1 MIVEYK
7 VRWSIRVKEHLGL
20 IVIIS
25 ITLAVGGILI
35 VFNLLPEQQ
44 AMKFNPL
51 SETPIKTDFRILKTP
66 SPGNN
71 TYVYALNDV
80 AEEALH
86 IAENDKRIKQ
96 IVREQKDKA
105 MTIAAVQP
113 TVVLDDG
120 DGNNSTRKASYKYA
134 VGQIIIA
141 ANWQYIDGK
150 FYSSIADFNEIRDKI
165 GESHQRVWNIFVDL
179 NKRTVSK
186 ITEEPERVMSKTVQ
200 PDLIYAT
207 VNMFMPD
214 IVKVNA
220 GSEIKWRNDSNLPH
234 NVVGTY
240 KKTTFGSQPQQNVT
254 VDSGFIQPY
263 ESWKYNFNDSGVFE
277 YHCTIH
283 SAHGMK
289 GTIVVA

>member
-1 MIVEYK
+1 
-7 VRWSIRVKEHLGL
+7 
-20 IVIIS
+20 
-25 ITLAVGGILI
+25 LI

-71 TYVYALNDV
+71 TYIYALNDV

-86 IAENDKRIKQ
+86 IAENDNRVKQ
-96 IVREQKDKA
+96 IIREQKDKA
-105 MTIAAVQP
+105 ATIAAIQP
-113 TVVLDDG
+113 TVVLDYQ
-120 DGNNSTRKASYKYA
+120 NNSSNTRQASYKYP
-134 VGQIIIA
+134 VGQIVLT

-150 FYSSIADFNEIRDKI
+150 FYPDTVDFNEIRNKM
-165 GESHQRVWNIFVDL
+165 GESHQRIWNVFVDL

-186 ITEEPERVMSKTVQ
+186 ISEEPERVMRKTLQ
-200 PDLIYAT
+200 PDLIYAG

-214 IVKVNA
+214 IVQIKP

-234 NVVGTY
+234 NVVGAY
-240 KKTTFGSQPQQNVT
+240 RKTISSRPQQNIT
-254 VDSGFIQPY
+254 IDSGFIQPHG
-263 ESWKYNFNDSGVFE
+263 SWKYNFNDKGVFE

>member
-1 MIVEYK
+1 
-7 VRWSIRVKEHLGL
+7 
-20 IVIIS
+20 
-25 ITLAVGGILI
+25 LI

-51 SETPIKTDFRILKTP
+51 SETPIKTEFRVLKTP
-66 SPGNN
+66 SLGNN
-71 TYVYALNDV
+71 TYIYALNDV

-86 IAENDKRIKQ
+86 IAENDKKVKQ
-96 IVREQKDKA
+96 IIREQKDKA

-113 TVVLDDG
+113 TVVLDDR
-120 DGNNSTRKASYKYA
+120 DDNNSTGKASYKYA
-134 VGQIIIA
+134 TGQVIIT

-150 FYSSIADFNEIRDKI
+150 FYSNVADFNEIRNKV
-165 GESHQRVWNIFVDL
+165 GESHQRIWNIFVDL

-186 ITEEPERVMSKTVQ
+186 ISEEPERVISKTVQ
-200 PDLIYAT
+200 PGLVYAA

-214 IVKVNA
+214 LVKVNA

-240 KKTTFGSQPQQNVT
+240 KKTTQPQPRQNAT
-254 VDSGFIQPY
+254 IIDSGFIQPHD
-263 ESWKYNFNDSGVFE
+263 SWEYNFNDKGVFE

-289 GTIVVA
+289 GTIIVS

>member
-1 MIVEYK
+1 MEY
-7 VRWSIRVKEHLGL
+7 RVKEHLGL

-25 ITLAVGGILI
+25 ITLIVGGVLI

-71 TYVYALNDV
+71 TYIYALNDV

-86 IAENDKRIKQ
+86 IAENDKRVNQ
-96 IVREQKDKA
+96 IISEQKDKA
-105 MTIAAVQP
+105 ATIAAIQP
-113 TVVLDDG
+113 TVVLDYRDNS
-120 DGNNSTRKASYKYA
+120 NNTRQASYKYP
-134 VGQIIIA
+134 VGQIVLT

-150 FYSSIADFNEIRDKI
+150 FYSDAVDFNEIRNKI
-165 GESHQRVWNIFVDL
+165 GESHQRIWNVFVDL

-186 ITEEPERVMSKTVQ
+186 ISEDPERVMRKTFQ
-200 PDLIYAT
+200 PDLIYAG

-214 IVKVNA
+214 IVKIKP

-240 KKTTFGSQPQQNVT
+240 KKTSGSQLQQNVT
-254 VDSGFIQPY
+254 IDSGFIEPH
-263 ESWKYNFNDSGVFE
+263 ESWKYNFNDKGVFE

-289 GTIVVA
+289 GTIVVV

>member
-1 MIVEYK
+1 
-7 VRWSIRVKEHLGL
+7 
-20 IVIIS
+20 
-25 ITLAVGGILI
+25 
-35 VFNLLPEQQ
+35 
-44 AMKFNPL
+44 MKFNPL

-120 DGNNSTRKASYKYA
+120 DGNNSTRKTSYKYA

-240 KKTTFGSQPQQNVT
+240 TKTTFGSQPQQNVT
-254 VDSGFIQPY
+254 VDLSL
-263 ESWKYNFNDSGVFE
+263 
-277 YHCTIH
+277 IH
-283 SAHGMK
+283 
-289 GTIVVA
+289 I

>member
-1 MIVEYK
+1 
-7 VRWSIRVKEHLGL
+7 
-20 IVIIS
+20 
-25 ITLAVGGILI
+25 LI

-51 SETPIKTDFRILKTP
+51 SETPIKTDFRGIKTP
-66 SPGNN
+66 SQRNN
-71 TYVYALNDV
+71 TYIYALNDI

-86 IAENDKRIKQ
+86 IAENDIRVKQ
-96 IVREQKDKA
+96 IISEQKNKA
-105 MTIAAVQP
+105 LTIAAVQP
-113 TVVLDDG
+113 TVVLDDRNN
-120 DGNNSTRKASYKYA
+120 NNSTGKASYKYA

-150 FYSSIADFNEIRDKI
+150 FYSNVADFNEIRNKV
-165 GESHQRVWNIFVDL
+165 GESHQRIWNIFVDL

-186 ITEEPERVMSKTVQ
+186 ISEEPERVISKAIQ
-200 PDLIYAT
+200 PDLIYAA

-214 IVKVNA
+214 LVKVNA

-234 NVVGTY
+234 NVVATY
-240 KKTTFGSQPQQNVT
+240 KKTSGSQLQQNVT
-254 VDSGFIQPY
+254 IDSGFIEPH
-263 ESWKYNFNDSGVFE
+263 ESWKYNFNDKGVFE